1 MIIIKHDDDVILDVL
16 AWLTQNVSPNSKP
29 DLEPVW
35 GSPYTKKV
43 EWAAANH
50 MWRVKLDDKAKEISI
65 SIMDVNKETE
75 LRKYLHNV

>member
-29 DLEPVW
+29 ELEPHWSGVNNN
-35 GSPYTKKV
+35 KH
-43 EWAAANH
+43 EWIAANH
-50 MWRVKLDDKAKEISI
+50 VWRVVMDKRIDEIAI
-65 SIMDVNKETE
+65 SIMDVDKETK